1 MEKRRK
7 YKEEIMI
14 KINLIRKTNKNIQKK
29 RRKR

>member
-1 MEKRRK
+1 
-7 YKEEIMI
+7 MI